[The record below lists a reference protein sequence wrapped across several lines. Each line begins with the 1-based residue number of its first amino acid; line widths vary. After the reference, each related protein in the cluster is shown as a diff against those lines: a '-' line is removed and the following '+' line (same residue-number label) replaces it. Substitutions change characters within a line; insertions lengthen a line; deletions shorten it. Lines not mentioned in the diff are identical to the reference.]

1 MKLILGDMQFFLRRF
16 RDPNR
21 VARIRENYHRVLK
34 IRENGVPRIR
44 EIWSLQ
50 IDTGYLTF
58 SLKKNLQ

>member
-58 SLKKNLQ
+58 SLKKNL